1 MLHGDRNTSLFH
13 NAATTRKKRNNIKK
27 LLDDDLKEHIMSYFS
42 SIFTSDVLNLN
53 QEVLSLVRSRAIVE
67 MNNALLG
74 PYTFDDVRKA
84 LFYIGELK
92 APGTYGLHA
101 IFYKIFWPMLRD
113 DLVDEVLQAVNTCTI
128 PSGWNDIAI
137 VLIPKVNSPERR

>member
-1 MLHGDRNTSLFH
+1 
-13 NAATTRKKRNNIKK
+13 
-27 LLDDDLKEHIMSYFS
+27 MSYFS

-67 MNNALLG
+67 VNNVLLG

-84 LFYIGELK
+84 LFSIGELK
-92 APGTYGLHA
+92 APGTDGLHA

-128 PSGWNDIAI
+128 PSGWNDTAI